1 MASIR
6 DIAKIAG
13 VSAAS
18 VSRILNEDPTF
29 SINEQTRI
37 RVIEIANQLN
47 YSVDKNKRGSRS
59 LGDEMTIALIVRHQE
74 EAELDDPYF
83 RKIRGG
89 IEKEAA
95 KWRFRTIRAFHMR
108 DAHKEWKELAKYG
121 AVIMIS
127 EMTIEATKKIAT
139 INPNLILVDNYSN
152 SEEFDCI
159 QTDFQQKTV
168 EVLEV
173 LYKKGHRNIAFIGG
187 YSSQVA
193 ENGEVHKNKEE
204 IRAESYLKWMKL
216 NGLQHYANTYQGNWK
231 PEDGLR
237 LGKELLAQSSPP
249 TAVIV
254 ASDPMAVGVYK
265 AINEANKKIPDDIA
279 VVSFDDIEMAQFMTP
294 SLSSIKANPE
304 EMGRLAVR
312 LAKER
317 MLKERTMPIR
327 VICRSELVLRDSIG
341 QDIPVSD

>member
-1 MASIR
+1 M
-6 DIAKIAG
+6 
-13 VSAAS
+13 
-18 VSRILNEDPTF
+18 
-29 SINEQTRI
+29 
-37 RVIEIANQLN
+37 
-47 YSVDKNKRGSRS
+47 
-59 LGDEMTIALIVRHQE
+59 
-74 EAELDDPYF
+74 
-83 RKIRGG
+83 
-89 IEKEAA
+89 
-95 KWRFRTIRAFHMR
+95 
-108 DAHKEWKELAKYG
+108 
-121 AVIMIS
+121 
-127 EMTIEATKKIAT
+127 
-139 INPNLILVDNYSN
+139 VDNYSN

-265 AINEANKKIPDDIA
+265 AISEANKKIPDDIA

-341 QDIPVSD
+341 QDSALLD